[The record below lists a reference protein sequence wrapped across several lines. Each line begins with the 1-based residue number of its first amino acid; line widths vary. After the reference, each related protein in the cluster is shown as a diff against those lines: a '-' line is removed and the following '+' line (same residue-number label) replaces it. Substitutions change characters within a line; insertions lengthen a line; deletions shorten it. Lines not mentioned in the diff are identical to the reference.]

1 MCPVFGIL
9 FADILCR
16 IFYRTKSNYLICK
29 CIRNR
34 KQWQRNNGPAKYFPY
49 GWWVNEQ
56 PTDPNIE
63 RDRER
68 KREMRANEHE
78 RTKRKS
84 ERETE
89 RQSFFSSL
97 YSTGTFSVHT
107 KYNTTCRI
115 SLAYTMNIYIYIYRY
130 LHFCSGN
137 VWKRHAIYSVYM
149 YTWAE
154 WEAYEAY
161 TVYYMV
167 VYRQRQQQQQIKAD
181 ISVAAYTVLIHCVYV
196 SIKIE
201 IKYNV

>member
-97 YSTGTFSVHT
+97 YSTGTFSVQT

-115 SLAYTMNIYIYIYRY
+115 SLAYSMNIYIYIYIGICI
-130 LHFCSGN
+130 F
-137 VWKRHAIYSVYM
+137 VQA
-149 YTWAE
+149 T
-154 WEAYEAY
+154 YENGRPF
-161 TVYYMV
+161 TVCICIHGLSERLM
-167 VYRQRQQQQQIKAD
+167 RRIRSIIWWFIGKG
-181 ISVAAYTVLIHCVYV
+181 SSNSKSKLI
-196 SIKIE
+196 
-201 IKYNV
+201 